1 MLALTFRNISNL
13 AEVSDYEYQVLIGGG
28 KAVRVIEQGVVQG
41 HIRSDGWEKL
51 VRKFLEE
58 RIVDNGE

>member
-13 AEVSDYEYQVLIGGG
+13 AEVSDYEYQVLIGGE